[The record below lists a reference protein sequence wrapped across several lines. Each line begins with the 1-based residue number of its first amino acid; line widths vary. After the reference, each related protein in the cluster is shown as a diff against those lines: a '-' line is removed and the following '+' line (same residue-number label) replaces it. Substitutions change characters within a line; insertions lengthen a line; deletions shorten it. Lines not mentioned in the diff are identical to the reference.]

1 MNRHLRSDESGFTL
15 IELLITAGLMLVVMA
30 GASQVMTSAL
40 RSESAAKQMLD
51 MNSHLRATMDL
62 MQRDMLQVG
71 QGLPVG
77 RRIGIPNGTGAQ
89 PLNRPGPGVADE
101 CPGVAFFPTDS
112 ELAAVTVGAGLGP
125 SMNGDCTDV
134 ITILAADNLFGPVPI
149 ASIASNGQSLVIHN
163 SVDISDSPD
172 VRNDNLQPG
181 DLLMLTKGSSS
192 VLMQVTEVEGQV
204 VTFGTG
210 AEDDPIGLNQFDTT
224 LTMLGTINQIKAQA
238 PADPNVPQIV
248 AGQQVRRT
256 TEATRIRMITYY
268 VDNVTDPQTP
278 RLSRVV
284 GGAQPNAVG
293 LGVQALRFT
302 YDIADGADNPASVR
316 MTDADMDGSGA
327 CDPNACSVNQI
338 RKVNIL
344 LSMRAGNEVSGN
356 SLEHGRQSQNTL
368 YTQVSLRS
376 LAFVDRYR

>member
-1 MNRHLRSDESGFTL
+1 MTRHLRSDESGFTL
-15 IELLITAGLMLVVMA
+15 IELLITAGLMMVVMA
-30 GASQVMTSAL
+30 GVSQIMTSAM

-77 RRIGIPNGTGAQ
+77 RRIGIPNGNGAQ

-112 ELAAVTVGAGLGP
+112 ELSAVTVGAGLGP
-125 SMNGDCTDV
+125 ELNGQCTDV
-134 ITILAADNLFGPVPI
+134 ITTLAADNLFGPVPV
-149 ASIASNGQSLVIHN
+149 ASIAANGQSLTFPNTVN
-163 SVDISDSPD
+163 ISDNPD
-172 VRNDNLQPG
+172 VRNDNLFPG

-192 VLMQVTEVEGQV
+192 VLMQITNVEGQRV
-204 VTFGTG
+204 DFGTG
-210 AEDDPIGLNQFDTT
+210 PDLDPIGLNQFDAT
-224 LTMLGTINQIKAQA
+224 LTMLGTINQIRAQA
-238 PADPNVPQIV
+238 PVNAS
-248 AGQQVRRT
+248 
-256 TEATRIRMITYY
+256 TEATRIRMVTYF
-268 VDNVTDPQTP
+268 VDTLTDPQTP
-278 RLSRVV
+278 RLARVV
-284 GGAQPNAVG
+284 GGGQPNAVG

-302 YDIADGADNPASVR
+302 YDLADGVDNPVDVR
-316 MTDADMDGSGA
+316 MDEDDLEGDGA
-327 CDPNACSVNQI
+327 CAPNECSVNQI

-344 LSMRAGNEVSGN
+344 LSMRAGNEVTGN
-356 SLEHGRQSQNTL
+356 SLETGRQSQNTL